1 MKQPNRVV
9 RVGRASIVDWLAR
22 TRQRWSE
29 MPRVSSDVAHQPG
42 TQREKKKNK
51 KNKFSLFSSGNTLP
65 FSRYLSTR
73 QFFLCH
79 CYAASYSIRRER
91 AGVTCV
97 VVLNWTCR
105 RRFLIERQQRD
116 PRCAAADQ
124 LYTLEWKRK
133 DGKRNKRV
141 NQNKP
146 QQKNN
151 QTCMNGPHLLIIF
164 IGIGVGASPLN
175 ERTKKTWP
183 RCFFFFFFFPF
194 SHSHLAVMFRAA
206 ATKRYTIGADCLISI
221 SKREKMAVAYGAF
234 DSDRSQHRIWF
245 NMNVGWMGLRSPT
258 ATFHPSGRTPSPRC
272 YAIRQWTNDVA
283 PRQIRHSGRFRFGPI
298 MDRFLTSGIKIR
310 EKERENTATEKN
322 DPVQVVRDFA
332 SSATSI
338 FLFPRSGRS
347 RRWNKRR
354 GRRKEGFRW
363 FNFLQLIIIPNKF

>member
-183 RCFFFFFFFPF
+183 RCFFLLLLLSFFSFPPRRNVPRGRYQTLYDRRGL
-194 SHSHLAVMFRAA
+194 SHFNFKTGENGRGVRRIRFGSFATSHL
-206 ATKRYTIGADCLISI
+206 I
-221 SKREKMAVAYGAF
+221 
-234 DSDRSQHRIWF
+234 
-245 NMNVGWMGLRSPT
+245 
-258 ATFHPSGRTPSPRC
+258 
-272 YAIRQWTNDVA
+272 
-283 PRQIRHSGRFRFGPI
+283 
-298 MDRFLTSGIKIR
+298 
-310 EKERENTATEKN
+310 
-322 DPVQVVRDFA
+322 
-332 SSATSI
+332 
-338 FLFPRSGRS
+338 
-347 RRWNKRR
+347 
-354 GRRKEGFRW
+354 
-363 FNFLQLIIIPNKF
+363 